1 MFIDLVKGV
10 ALLLALSLLYG
21 FHIRVRYRAS
31 WMRWVISGLLFG
43 GISIVGMMM
52 PIHIL
57 PGVIFDARSVI
68 LSMAGLFGGPIV
80 VLLSMLCAL
89 TYRLWLGGGGA
100 LIGCLVILL
109 SGGAGLLYRHAIA
122 KGRARVCIPH
132 LLLFGSLLHLA
143 VLGLFSQLPA
153 EAARLTSG
161 EFGLFFTL
169 VFSLATAIM
178 GWIIQDMLKRK
189 KTEAALRQSETRL
202 RAMANAIPD
211 LLFVLD
217 EDGRY
222 VDILSS
228 ADNIQRQVSP
238 QLLGKRIRD
247 LFSSSQ
253 AEELLTVI
261 QTTLQTQQPQRYEYQ
276 TQTPNGARWFEGC
289 TQPLPLHYHDKPCV
303 IWLSRDITE
312 RKEREEQIA
321 FLAFYDP
328 LTNLPNRRLLLDRL
342 HHAVGVSARSNHHG
356 ALLFIDL
363 DNFKVLND
371 TFGHEMGDLLLQQ
384 VASRLPTCVRKV
396 DTVAR
401 QGGDEFVVMLENL
414 ASTPQEA
421 ANQSRCVAEKILATL
436 STPYNLGNY
445 EHHTTVSI
453 GVALFGGKD
462 ERVEDLL
469 KHADLAM
476 YQSKTAGRNTLRFFD
491 STMQAVIKQRVV
503 LEAEM
508 REGLQSE
515 QFVLH
520 FQPQVDNYGAVVGA
534 EVLVRW
540 QHPSRGLVSPAEFI
554 PLAEETGLI
563 IPLGLKV
570 LGTACKQLAS
580 WQHQENRKH
589 LTLSVNVS
597 ARQFRQSDFVDQVTA
612 IIRQTGIAADRL
624 KLELTETMLLHDM
637 QETIATMMRLKTHGI
652 RFALDDF
659 GTGYSSLSYLK
670 RLPLEQLKI
679 DQSFVR
685 DLLTDPN
692 DAAIAKTIIALAD
705 SLGLDVIAEGVESD
719 LQREFLAH
727 NGCCAY
733 QGYFFGR
740 PGPITQLE
748 NMLDQLHRQAVLN

>member
-21 FHIRVRYRAS
+21 FHIRIRYPAS
-31 WMRWVISGLLFG
+31 WMSCSISGLLFG

-57 PGVIFDARSVI
+57 QGVIFDARSVI

-80 VLLSMLCAL
+80 AVIAMLCAI
-89 TYRLWLGGGGA
+89 TYRLLLGGGGA
-100 LIGCLVILL
+100 LVGCLVILL
-109 SGGAGLLYRHAIA
+109 SSGAGLLYRYALS
-122 KGRARVCIPH
+122 KGWMRICIPH
-132 LLLFGSLLHLA
+132 LLLFGSILHLG
-143 VLGLFSQLPA
+143 VLGLFTQLPTP
-153 EAARLTSG
+153 AALLASS
-161 EFGLFFTL
+161 EFGLYFTL

-178 GWIIQDMLKRK
+178 GWIIQDMLQRK
-189 KTEAALRQSETRL
+189 TTEAALRQSEARL

-217 EDGRY
+217 EEGRY

-228 ADNIQRQVSP
+228 ANSGTLRDTS
-238 QLLGKRIRD
+238 QLLGNRIHD
-247 LFSSSQ
+247 FFPL
-253 AEELLTVI
+253 AEADALLAVI

-276 TQTPNGARWFEGC
+276 TPTTAGPRWFEGR
-289 TQPLPLHYHDKPCV
+289 TQPLPQLYHEKPCV
-303 IWLSRDITE
+303 VWLSRDITA

-342 HHAVGVSARSNHHG
+342 EHAIAASARSKHHG

-384 VASRLPTCVRKV
+384 VATRLPTCVRKS

-401 QGGDEFVVMLENL
+401 QGGDEFVVMLEDL
-414 ASTPQEA
+414 ASLPQEA
-421 ANQSRCVAEKILATL
+421 ANQSRMVAEKILATL
-436 STPYNLGNY
+436 SAPYTLAQY
-445 EHHTTVSI
+445 EHHTSVSI
-453 GVALFGGKD
+453 GVALFGGQN
-462 ERVEDLL
+462 ERVEELL

-476 YQSKTAGRNTLRFFD
+476 YQSKSAGRNTLSFFD
-491 STMQAVIKQRVV
+491 STMQAVIKKRVEM
-503 LEAEM
+503 EAQM
-508 REGLQSE
+508 REGVQSE

-520 FQPQVDNYGAVVGA
+520 YQPQVDNFGEIIGA

-540 QHPSRGLVSPAEFI
+540 QHPHHGLISPAEFI

-570 LGTACKQLAS
+570 IRSACNQLAI
-580 WQHQENRKH
+580 WQQQAGRQL

-597 ARQFRQSDFVDQVTA
+597 ARQFRQSDFVDQVTN
-612 IIRQTGIAADRL
+612 IIQQTGISGDKL
-624 KLELTETMLLHDM
+624 KLELTETMLLHDI
-637 QETIATMMRLKTHGI
+637 QETVATMVRLKAHGI
-652 RFALDDF
+652 SFSLDDF

-705 SLGLDVIAEGVESD
+705 SLGLNVIAEGVETEA
-719 LQREFLAH
+719 QRQFLASS
-727 NGCCAY
+727 GCSAY

-740 PGPITQLE
+740 PGPIAQLDNLLE
-748 NMLDQLHRQAVLN
+748 QRNQSTVPN